1 MVMAADYWH
10 EALEL
15 ALDGAAG
22 GDVGPLIAS
31 RYPGRC
37 VTCTRRW
44 EPGDL
49 IGYDQDEDAWICA
62 DCAA

>member
-1 MVMAADYWH
+1 MAAEFW
-10 EALEL
+10 EQAAEL
-15 ALDGAAG
+15 AEEGVAA
-22 GDVGPLIAS
+22 DVGPLISS

-44 EPGDL
+44 DAGDF
-49 IGYDQDEDAWICA
+49 IAYDQDEEAWICA